1 MTIKP
6 RTLNILLVDD
16 RPENLLVLEE
26 LLAAEGRRFIRATSG
41 QEALRYVLRG
51 TVGLILLD
59 VQMPDMDGFEV
70 ASLIKGN
77 PSTRDI
83 PIIFMTAISKEEKY
97 ALQGYVGG
105 AIDYLYK
112 PLNAD
117 ITRAKI
123 HVFEEL
129 FHRQED
135 LKVAN
140 AELIKVNQ
148 QLEDLNSQK
157 NYLLGMAA
165 HDLRNPIGAIAQ
177 LSQILLSGQVTNE
190 QARFLT
196 AIRESSDYILRII
209 EDLLDVS
216 KIESGKMSLDIQP
229 TDVRALLSRSLSIH
243 RLIGDKKGIRIEL
256 TENLSTAYL
265 YMDAIKIEQ
274 VLGNLLSNAIKFS
287 PRGTVILVYAQE
299 QNDQL
304 VISVRD
310 QGPGIPADEQH
321 KLFIG
326 FQTTSIR
333 PTEGEKSTGLGLLI
347 CAKIV
352 QAHGGAIHVQ
362 SAPGT
367 GSTFW
372 FTIPVTMAER
382 ALDGDLPRIRESMPF
397 GRDQEAEALPG
408 VFEPTSDVH
417 PVQRVPRV
425 IAAGKTIL
433 VVEDD
438 KVAQLVVK
446 KILGRMGY
454 QAVVTDAAEE
464 ALELLDCT
472 DVGMVFMDV
481 HLPGISGIEATRRIR
496 ALTDPRK
503 QNVPVVGL
511 TASRAEEEIE
521 ECLRA
526 GMNICIK
533 KPVMVAEL
541 MKTLEAP

>member
-1 MTIKP
+1 MNKP

-26 LLAAEGRRFIRATSG
+26 LLAGEGRRFLRATSG
-41 QEALRYVLRG
+41 QEALRYVLKG
-51 TVGLILLD
+51 AIGLILLD

-70 ASLIKGN
+70 ASLLKGN
-77 PSTRDI
+77 PTTREI

-123 HVFEEL
+123 QVFEEL

-135 LKVAN
+135 LKAAN
-140 AELIKVNQ
+140 AELTRVNL
-148 QLEDLNSQK
+148 QLEDLNTQK

-177 LSQILLSGQVTNE
+177 LSQILLTAGAVTNE
-190 QARFLT
+190 QSRFLT

-229 TDVRALLSRSLSIH
+229 TDVRALLARSLSIH
-243 RLIGDKKGIRIEL
+243 RLIADKKDIRIEL
-256 TENLSTAYL
+256 TENLHTAYL

-287 PRGTVILVYAQE
+287 PRGTAIVVYSQE

-321 KLFIG
+321 KLFKG
-326 FQTTSIR
+326 FQTTSVR

-362 SAPGT
+362 SAPGA

-372 FTIPVTMAER
+372 FTIPVTMAES
-382 ALDGDLPRIRESMPF
+382 ALGGDLPRIRESAPF
-397 GRDQEAEALPG
+397 GLASGTPAASTLSAAGLSASPPG
-408 VFEPTSDVH
+408 H
-417 PVQRVPRV
+417 PRI

-446 KILGRMGY
+446 KVLGRMGY
-454 QAVVTDAAEE
+454 QAVVTDGAEE
-464 ALELLDCT
+464 ALELLGTT

-541 MKTLEAP
+541 MKTLETP

>member
-1 MTIKP
+1 MNKP

-26 LLAAEGRRFIRATSG
+26 LLAAEGRRFVRATSG
-41 QEALRYVLRG
+41 QEALRYVIKG
-51 TVGLILLD
+51 AIGLILLD

-77 PSTRDI
+77 PGTRDI
-83 PIIFMTAISKEEKY
+83 PIIFMTAISKDEKY
-97 ALQGYVGG
+97 ALKGYVGG

-112 PLNAD
+112 PLNPD

-123 HVFEEL
+123 QVFEEL

-135 LKVAN
+135 LKAAN
-140 AELIKVNQ
+140 AQLVQMNQ
-148 QLEDLNSQK
+148 QLSDLNMQK

-177 LSQILLSGQVTNE
+177 LSLLLLSGSEGTVTEE
-190 QARFLT
+190 QTRFLT
-196 AIRESSDYILRII
+196 AIRESSDYILHII

-229 TDVRALLSRSLSIH
+229 TDVRALLARSLSIH
-243 RLIGDKKGIRIEL
+243 RLIAEKKDIRLEL
-256 TENLSTAYL
+256 TTDIHTAFLYL
-265 YMDAIKIEQ
+265 DAVKIEQ
-274 VLGNLLSNAIKFS
+274 VLGNLVSNAIKFS
-287 PRGTVILVYAQE
+287 PKGTTVTVHAQE

-304 VISVRD
+304 SISVKD
-310 QGPGIPADEQH
+310 EGLGIPKEEQY
-321 KLFIG
+321 KLFTG
-326 FQTTSIR
+326 FQTTSVR
-333 PTEGEKSTGLGLLI
+333 ATAGEKSTGLGLLI

-352 QAHGGAIHVQ
+352 QAHGGAIHLQ
-362 SAPGT
+362 SDKDQ

-372 FTIPVTMAER
+372 FTIPVTVAER
-382 ALDGDLPRIRESMPF
+382 TMEADLPRIKEINPF
-397 GRDQEAEALPG
+397 AMGATADPG
-408 VFEPTSDVH
+408 IGI
-417 PVQRVPRV
+417 PRQ
-425 IAAGKTIL
+425 AKTIL

-446 KILGRMGY
+446 KVLSRLGY
-454 QAVVTDAAEE
+454 QALVTDGAEE
-464 ALELLDCT
+464 ALELLEKT
-472 DVGMVFMDV
+472 EVGMVFMDV

-496 ALTDPRK
+496 KLPDVVK

-511 TASRAEEEIE
+511 TASRAEAEID
-521 ECLRA
+521 ECMRA
-526 GMNICIK
+526 GMNLCIK

-541 MKTLEAP
+541 LKTLEA

>member
-1 MTIKP
+1 MNKP

-26 LLAAEGRRFIRATSG
+26 LLAGEGRRFLRATSG
-41 QEALRYVLRG
+41 QEALRYVLKG
-51 TVGLILLD
+51 AIGLILLD

-70 ASLIKGN
+70 ASLLKGN
-77 PSTRDI
+77 PTTREI

-97 ALQGYVGG
+97 ALKGYVGG

-123 HVFEEL
+123 QVFEEL

-135 LKVAN
+135 LKAAN
-140 AELIKVNQ
+140 AELTRVNL
-148 QLEDLNSQK
+148 QLEDLNTQK

-177 LSQILLSGQVTNE
+177 LSQILLTAGAVTNE

-229 TDVRALLSRSLSIH
+229 TDVRALLARSLSIH
-243 RLIGDKKGIRIEL
+243 RLIADKKDIRIEL
-256 TENLSTAYL
+256 TENLHTAYL

-287 PRGTVILVYAQE
+287 PRGTTIVVYSQE

-321 KLFIG
+321 KLFKG
-326 FQTTSIR
+326 FQTTSVR

-362 SAPGT
+362 SAPGA

-372 FTIPVTMAER
+372 FTIPVTMAES
-382 ALDGDLPRIRESMPF
+382 ALGGDLPRIRESAPF
-397 GRDQEAEALPG
+397 GLASETAAASTLSAAGLSASSPG
-408 VFEPTSDVH
+408 H
-417 PVQRVPRV
+417 PRI

-446 KILGRMGY
+446 KVLGRMGY
-454 QAVVTDAAEE
+454 QAVVTDGAEE
-464 ALELLDCT
+464 ALELLGTT

-541 MKTLEAP
+541 MKTLETP